1 MIPDNISLEGW
12 DLPFSIKDFLT
23 LITISTIM
31 LSLFLKVPSIGGF
44 IKKLKLNKLN
54 PLEKIEKE
62 QTNIIVSLE
71 NIKKINGAYQKF
83 SITRTEYDAL
93 KKRFEHNI
101 ANSKEIIHSYTQT
114 NHAILT
120 RVISII
126 SLGMVKKYLLELLT
140 YNELDERNFKLILIK
155 IQDKMRK
162 LELKEATILNLKD
175 DYEWNIFEKIWIFL
189 MRKKKS
195 DQYIRNRALRIC
207 IGRVI
212 EELSNMRKIDFGFAP
227 IVYDAIIEIYTE
239 QYKELKIKKSEISQD
254 FIDIENLLFEH
265 SITKTSEHTITD
277 LKKKGIMTDK
287 LYHISLEKL
296 HAKHQEKGEIGI

>member
-1 MIPDNISLEGW
+1 
-12 DLPFSIKDFLT
+12 
-23 LITISTIM
+23 
-31 LSLFLKVPSIGGF
+31 
-44 IKKLKLNKLN
+44 
-54 PLEKIEKE
+54 
-62 QTNIIVSLE
+62 
-71 NIKKINGAYQKF
+71 
-83 SITRTEYDAL
+83 
-93 KKRFEHNI
+93 
-101 ANSKEIIHSYTQT
+101 
-114 NHAILT
+114 
-120 RVISII
+120 
-126 SLGMVKKYLLELLT
+126 
-140 YNELDERNFKLILIK
+140 
-155 IQDKMRK
+155 
-162 LELKEATILNLKD
+162 
-175 DYEWNIFEKIWIFL
+175 